1 MRQRRPRPSQQ
12 QPPLRDIPKRLPRSL
27 LPSSIKQDSLIYT
40 AVFLCRH
47 ATLVLL
53 DNTKNGYVAHY
64 DEERG
69 TDLKWQEK
77 RRQIGRRA
85 SLKEMSLKRHEM
97 TWINNVISYAFHLV
111 NVTFNFCTGEI
122 MLYNSSWRFFCFFC
136 ECRGVCFSGLS
147 AVERGKYLDGW
158 PSGISFTSVDILTI
172 FGFLLS

>member
-12 QPPLRDIPKRLPRSL
+12 QPPLRDIPKRLRRSL

-53 DNTKNGYVAHY
+53 DNIKNGYVAHY

-111 NVTFNFCTGEI
+111 KT
-122 MLYNSSWRFFCFFC
+122 MLLLISVPVKSCCIIAVGGFFASS
-136 ECRGVCFSGLS
+136 VS
-147 AVERGKYLDGW
+147 ADAFVSQG
-158 PSGISFTSVDILTI
+158 
-172 FGFLLS
+172 